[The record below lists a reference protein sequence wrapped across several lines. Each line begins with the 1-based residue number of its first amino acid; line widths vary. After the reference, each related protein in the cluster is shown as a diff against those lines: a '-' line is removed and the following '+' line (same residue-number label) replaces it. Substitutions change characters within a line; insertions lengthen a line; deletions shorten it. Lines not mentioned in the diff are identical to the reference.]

1 MSIDEK
7 SDYYDVGGIEVQAII
22 AAKLTPEQIKGW
34 LLGNVIKYSC
44 RCNHKGTAA
53 RDIEKLAVYSKLLD
67 EHQCEMDGEASYWRR
82 VGDIYDE
89 TSNQM
94 VMIPPGSSWY
104 VRATMGCASR
114 IFHPGDRVELDCF
127 FREVSSA

>member
-1 MSIDEK
+1 M
-7 SDYYDVGGIEVQAII
+7 
-22 AAKLTPEQIKGW
+22 
-34 LLGNVIKYSC
+34 GNVIKYSC

-67 EHQCEMDGEASYWRR
+67 EHQCEIDSAATDHWRR